1 VGLKALVGTEVA
13 IEIEAQIPQSVI
25 SSDAT
30 GVLVESRSIAGVMRF
45 LKDNPEFDFNYLN
58 NLTAVDYYEYFEVV
72 YNITSMKNKQTL
84 QIKTRVYSRENP
96 EIPSVSNLW
105 RGADYQER
113 EVFDLMGIR
122 FSGHPDLRR
131 IALWEGFEGHPQR
144 KDFL

>member
-1 VGLKALVGTEVA
+1 MGLKALVGTEVA
-13 IEIEAQIPQSVI
+13 TEIEAQIPQSVI

-30 GVLVESRSIAGVMRF
+30 GVLVESRSIAGAMRF
-45 LKDNPEFDFNYLN
+45 LKDDPEFDFNYLN

-72 YNITSMKNKQTL
+72 YNLTSMKNKQTL
-84 QIKTRVYSRENP
+84 QIKTRVCSRENP

>member
-1 VGLKALVGTEVA
+1 MGLKELVGTEVA

-30 GVLVESRSIAGVMRF
+30 GVLVDTRSIAGAMRF
-45 LKDNPEFDFNYLN
+45 LKENPEFDFNYLN
-58 NLTAVDYYEYFEVV
+58 NLTSVDYYEYFEVV
-72 YNITSMKNKQTL
+72 YNLTSMKNKQTL

-96 EIPSVSNLW
+96 EIPSVSSLW